1 MIVILMVTSDFDSEA
16 DGESFSPLFTY
27 LLLYSSPWKG
37 LQGEV
42 VDERHPFLSILS
54 CGFSQHLKT
63 AFFPRLLNERMEN
76 LKQARYP

>member
-37 LQGEV
+37 LQGEI
-42 VDERHPFLSILS
+42 VDERHSFLWLFPAFEDCFLS
-54 CGFSQHLKT
+54 QVT
-63 AFFPRLLNERMEN
+63 E
-76 LKQARYP
+76 